1 MFEDL
6 RGYIQMASGLTEVTA
21 AKAKELAMN
30 LVSQGMQLTTK
41 APDVVGQVQ
50 DMADG
55 LVTTSKENREML
67 IGLIR
72 AEVDRSVGRLGF
84 VREDE
89 LAALRRHVQRVE
101 QQLLDLK
108 ATRPAFPDLVKAAD
122 SAAEPD
128 VEVVKVEASPEESDE
143 RAVTETAFNQVEF
156 NEVEFIEVA
165 AEEVADEEP
174 KRKIILV
181 QEDSSGE

>member
-6 RGYIQMASGLTEVTA
+6 RGYVQMASGLTEMTA
-21 AKAKELAMN
+21 TKAREFATGLLN
-30 LVSQGMQLTTK
+30 QGMQLTSR

-50 DMADG
+50 GMADE
-55 LVTTSKENREML
+55 LVASSKENREAL
-67 IGLIR
+67 IKLIR
-72 AEVDRSVGRLGF
+72 VEVDRSVGLLGF

-108 ATRPAFPDLVKAAD
+108 VTRPAFPDAVKHVDDNSTNVDFMDAD
-122 SAAEPD
+122 D
-128 VEVVKVEASPEESDE
+128 VEEVVE
-143 RAVTETAFNQVEF
+143 QVES
-156 NEVEFIEVA
+156 V
-165 AEEVADEEP
+165 EP

-181 QEDSSGE
+181 QEDRGDE